1 MLCAPPDVWPGVFF
15 CAFPVGV
22 VRWRP
27 VLHYTCAMLKN
38 LILCLKL
45 AIVFCAIVFFA
56 KALQYLIFNGGLSGE
71 FYDYLFFRK

>member
-1 MLCAPPDVWPGVFF
+1 MRLPTQSAPSR
-15 CAFPVGV
+15 AA
-22 VRWRP
+22 
-27 VLHYTCAMLKN
+27 LHYTAAIMLKN

-45 AIVFCAIVFFA
+45 ALVFAAIVFFA

>member
-1 MLCAPPDVWPGVFF
+1 
-15 CAFPVGV
+15 
-22 VRWRP
+22 

>member
-1 MLCAPPDVWPGVFF
+1 M
-15 CAFPVGV
+15 
-22 VRWRP
+22 
-27 VLHYTCAMLKN
+27 LHYTAAIMLKN

-45 AIVFCAIVFFA
+45 ALVFAAIVFFA